1 MGAGSSGI
9 RAPAPTPEQQRREE
23 ESTTSTAT
31 RSGIIVSS
39 HDAMMCQNQAG
50 GGLKGCAGLGSN
62 VARLEGTLMMVGARG
77 GRNEYTEVVPL

>member
-23 ESTTSTAT
+23 ESTTSSST

-39 HDAMMCQNQAG
+39 HDAMMCPDLAG
-50 GGLKGCAGLGSN
+50 EGPKGYAGLGSN
-62 VARLEGTLMMVGARG
+62 MAGLEGALMLVGARG
-77 GRNEYTEVVPL
+77 GRNEYNEVVPL